1 MRNKRVSISGIM
13 FYIMVI
19 TVMVLILFPFIWQ
32 ILTSIKSESELW
44 SIPPVWIPKKIN
56 LDHYYSVFIKRPF
69 LTYIKN
75 SFIVALSTTVFS
87 VFVASFAAYAL
98 ARLRF
103 KGKNII
109 LSLVLAVSMFPGIAI
124 VSPLYIFMMNI
135 HLLNTYIGLIIPYTT
150 FTLPLAIWNLTTF
163 FKEIPFELE
172 ESARVDGA
180 TYMQTFIRI
189 IFPLAAPGVF
199 TTAILSFIS
208 AWNEFLFA
216 LVFNTKDAMR
226 TVPVAIAMFPGEHE
240 LPWGDMAAASVV
252 VTIPLIIMVL
262 IFQRRIISGL
272 TAGAIKG

>member
-1 MRNKRVSISGIM
+1 MNKKRVNISGIL
-13 FYIMVI
+13 FYVLVI
-19 TVMVLILFPFIWQ
+19 GVMILILFPFIWQ
-32 ILTSIKSESELW
+32 VLTSIKSERELW
-44 SIPPVWIPKKIN
+44 SIPPVWIPRKIN
-56 LDHYYSVFIKRPF
+56 LDYYYAVFVERPF

-75 SFIVALSTTVFS
+75 SLIVAGATTIFS
-87 VFVASFAAYAL
+87 VLVASFAAYAL
-98 ARLRF
+98 ARLHF

-163 FKEIPFELE
+163 FREIPFELE

-180 TYMQTFIRI
+180 TYMQTFMRI

-262 IFQRRIISGL
+262 VFQRRIISGL
-272 TAGAIKG
+272 TAGAVKG

>member
-1 MRNKRVSISGIM
+1 MLI
-13 FYIMVI
+13 
-19 TVMVLILFPFIWQ
+19 ILFPFIWQ
-32 ILTSIKSESELW
+32 ILTSIKSERELW
-44 SIPPVWIPKKIN
+44 SIPPIWIPKKIN
-56 LDHYYSVFIKRPF
+56 LDYYYSVFIKRPF

-75 SFIVALSTTVFS
+75 SFIVASSTTVFS
-87 VFVASFAAYAL
+87 VLVASFASYAL
-98 ARLRF
+98 ARLHF

-124 VSPLYIFMMNI
+124 VSPLYIFMMNV

-163 FKEIPFELE
+163 FREIPFELE

-180 TYMQTFIRI
+180 TYMQTFMRI

-216 LVFNTKDAMR
+216 LVFNTKDMMR

-252 VTIPLIIMVL
+252 VTIPLIIIVL

>member
-1 MRNKRVSISGIM
+1 MKNRRVNISGIL
-13 FYIMVI
+13 FYGLVI
-19 TVMVLILFPFIWQ
+19 SVLILILFPFVWQ
-32 ILTSIKSESELW
+32 VLTSVKSERELW
-44 SIPPVWIPKKIN
+44 SIPPVWIPRNIN
-56 LDHYYSVFIKRPF
+56 LDYYYSVFIERPF
-69 LTYIKN
+69 LRYIMN
-75 SFIVALSTTVFS
+75 SLIVAGLTTIFS
-87 VFVASFAAYAL
+87 VFVASLAAYAL
-98 ARLRF
+98 ARLHF

-124 VSPLYIFMMNI
+124 VSPLYIFMMNV

-163 FKEIPFELE
+163 FREIPFELE

-180 TYMQTFIRI
+180 TYMQTFTRI

-216 LVFNTKDAMR
+216 LTFNTRDAMR

-272 TAGAIKG
+272 TAGAVKG